1 LEKAGVFVSI
11 NFMPKSKPQPTQ
23 CSTPASD
30 CLPLFAPEDG
40 DTLATAL
47 HDQFTAWLASAPGR
61 GASGQQGTLREE
73 SAQIYAD
80 MWQAFVAYCAPLDKA
95 QCVRHV
101 HLDPRAGLD
110 RTDLVDFLAFAAIRP
125 QRQTRT
131 GRPQTEL
138 TPRYAWRLLQLID
151 RVLNHA
157 REAQQQEP
165 VEAAALLMQEAPYR
179 YANAAALTPVPDA
192 LTQAQSEALLAH
204 CTEITA
210 VDVSRSATWKT
221 IRDRTAVA
229 LMLGA
234 GLAPGQVRML
244 RLVDVTIEGGME
256 PGVPWRLSVAADGSS
271 AAHQVPIAP
280 WAARQLRFWLHVR
293 AAQSEAMAQS
303 AWVFVSTTAG
313 KPWSH
318 PACHRAAVGVMEA
331 AGIEGGAP
339 FRLRHTFAVRQLL
352 NGQSEADVARWMGYA
367 DTGPMKR
374 YRHVLAAPESGIV

>member
-1 LEKAGVFVSI
+1 
-11 NFMPKSKPQPTQ
+11 MPKSR
-23 CSTPASD
+23 STRSTEQMSD
-30 CLPLFAPEDG
+30 SLPLFAPDEG
-40 DTLATAL
+40 DALATSL
-47 HDQFTAWLASAPGR
+47 HAQFTAWLASSPGR
-61 GASGQQGTLREE
+61 SASGQQGALREE

-80 MWQAFVAYCAPLDKA
+80 MWHAFVAYCAPQDDA
-95 QCVRHV
+95 QGMRGIQ
-101 HLDPRAGLD
+101 LDPREGLD
-110 RTDLVDFLAFAAIRP
+110 RADLVDFLAFAAVRP
-125 QRQTRT
+125 QRQART
-131 GRPQTEL
+131 GRTDAAL

-179 YANAAALTPVPDA
+179 YANAAALTPVPDT
-192 LTQAQSEALLAH
+192 LTQAQSATLLAH

-210 VDVSRSATWKT
+210 VDVSTGATWKA

-244 RLVDVTIEGGME
+244 KLADVTVEGGVE
-256 PGVPWRLSVAADGSS
+256 PGVPWRLSVAAEGSA
-271 AAHQVPIAP
+271 AAHQVPIAA
-280 WAARQLRFWLHVR
+280 WAAHQLRFWLRVR

-303 AWVFVSTTAG
+303 PWVFTSTTAG

-331 AGIEGGAP
+331 VGIEGGAP

-352 NGQSEADVARWMGYA
+352 NGQAEADVARWMGYA

-374 YRHVLAAPESGIV
+374 YRHVLAAPETGIV